1 MYYFFCS
8 INTFFFS
15 VHLVSLDSQAS
26 SMNTW
31 NFSQIL
37 GYLQQHEHTGNIK
50 NLPYSIFEKE
60 VRVLQCNLLSCQ
72 ILKMKIVASG
82 EWMVIPE
89 SIGNTYEVQSEA
101 NICL

>member
-1 MYYFFCS
+1 
-8 INTFFFS
+8 
-15 VHLVSLDSQAS
+15 
-26 SMNTW
+26 MNTW